1 MLTSPSTCVP
11 SGLKP
16 LVESEEET
24 RVGQFWSEKTP
35 TVLGSAVLGLLAI
48 GLGVDSF
55 LAPQI
60 AAQRSVWIL
69 ALFFGISGVSE
80 IVCAIHG
87 RNWSQILATIFFAL
101 LNIAAG
107 VALFLDTQIVAK
119 WAGGLFGIA
128 FGMYGLARI
137 AVAVRSRLFLQLPGT
152 APRWGHDADRVDP
165 PFDAHDWRAR
175 FDLWHDYRLQFDPR
189 RTLHAMATLDR

>member
-1 MLTSPSTCVP
+1 M
-11 SGLKP
+11 
-16 LVESEEET
+16 
-24 RVGQFWSEKTP
+24 GQFWSEKTP

-152 APRWGHDADRVDP
+152 LLAGVTM
-165 PFDAHDWRAR
+165 
-175 FDLWHDYRLQFDPR
+175 LIV
-189 RTLHAMATLDR
+189 